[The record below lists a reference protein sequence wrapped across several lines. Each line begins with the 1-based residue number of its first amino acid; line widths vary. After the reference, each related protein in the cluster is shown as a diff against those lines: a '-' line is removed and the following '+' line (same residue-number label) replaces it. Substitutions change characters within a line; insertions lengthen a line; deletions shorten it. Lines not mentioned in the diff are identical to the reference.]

1 VNVRS
6 YVRNAALWAIVAG
19 SASIGVA
26 SVYAQPSAPAVQF
39 LRLEDLERRALTA
52 NPTVAQA
59 EAIARSVA
67 GRQRQVSL
75 YPNPLVG
82 YAAED
87 IAAREPGRGK
97 HFVWVQ
103 QSIITSGKR
112 GLVQRAVAQEAV
124 HAAAEQDMQR
134 HRVVNAVRMGFY
146 EVLGAARLVELRRD
160 LARLAREAVDVSEE
174 LFNIGQADR
183 PDVLEVSIEAER
195 AEIELARAEN
205 ELARAW
211 QELVAVIGE
220 PDLPYTPLAGD
231 LEAEPASVDETAVRE
246 QILKESPELR
256 IARARVEHTKA
267 SLARARADRIPNFF
281 VRAGAGYNR
290 DRTEAGREVGAEFR
304 LEVGVPLP
312 IFDRNQGT
320 IIQAEAQ
327 QRLAEA
333 ELRRTE
339 LSLRSRLGT
348 VLRNYRDARR
358 TVERY
363 QQSVLGTAQQSY
375 QLYLARAREMAAA
388 YPQVLIARRTLGQV
402 RAEYVRA
409 LVEARHAAVLLE
421 GFLLS
426 GGLDAPA
433 AVPGE
438 PNVTIEAVPFT
449 VTP

>member
-1 VNVRS
+1 MNVRR
-6 YVRNAALWAIVAG
+6 YVRAISLCAVVTG
-19 SASIGVA
+19 STTTGVA
-26 SVYAQPSAPAVQF
+26 PVIAQGTAPAVQF
-39 LRLEDLERRALTA
+39 LRLEDLERRALSA
-52 NPTVAQA
+52 NPTVTQA
-59 EAIARSVA
+59 EAIVRSVT

-75 YPNPLVG
+75 YPNPIVG
-82 YAAED
+82 YSAED
-87 IAAREPGRGK
+87 IAAREAGRGK

-103 QSIITSGKR
+103 QSIITAGKR

-160 LARLAREAVDVSEE
+160 LARLAREAVEVSEE
-174 LFNIGQADR
+174 LFNVGQADR
-183 PDVLEVSIEAER
+183 PDVLEVGIEAER
-195 AEIELARAEN
+195 AEIDLARAEN

-211 QELVAVIGE
+211 QDLAAVIGE

-231 LEAEPASVDETAVRE
+231 LEAELPTVNEDAVRA
-246 QILKESPELR
+246 QILEESPELR
-256 IARARVEHTKA
+256 IARARVEHAKA

-281 VRAGAGYNR
+281 VRAGAGYNL
-290 DRTEAGREVGAEFR
+290 DRTEAGRDVGAEFR

-312 IFDRNQGT
+312 ILDRNQGT
-320 IIQAEAQ
+320 IVQAEAQ

-339 LSLRSRLGT
+339 LSLRSRLGAI
-348 VLRNYRDARR
+348 LRNYRDARR
-358 TVERY
+358 TLERY
-363 QQSVLGTAQQSY
+363 QQSVLGAAQQSY

-388 YPQVLIARRTLGQV
+388 YPQVIIARRTLGQV

-421 GFLLS
+421 GFLVT
-426 GGLDAPA
+426 GGLEAPA